1 MKLLAGDFP
10 KNSFFRVGNGVF
22 QFDEGIKQE
31 VILFEEIE
39 SLEVESEET
48 KQKGGLAGA
57 AVGGLAFGGAGA
69 VVGAM
74 VGRNNKTLTVVRI
87 HFLDGRR
94 LMAELPY
101 KYVVE
106 MRAALFDAE
115 SEDVATRRQSMLKR
129 LEKANAKREKAIARK
144 RFEIRIAVVLAV
156 VVIAVLLIRESNKAE
171 LEDLA
176 NQQKI
181 SAQK

>member
-10 KNSFFRVGNGVF
+10 KDAAFRVGNGVF
-22 QFDEGIKQE
+22 LFDEGIKQQ
-31 VILFEEIE
+31 VLLYEEIE
-39 SLEVESEET
+39 SLDVESEET

-87 HFLDGRR
+87 GFLDGRR

-101 KYVVE
+101 QYVVQ
-106 MRAALFDAE
+106 MRAAMFDVE
-115 SEDVATRRQSMLKR
+115 GEELETRRRSMLDRLGKAEAKR
-129 LEKANAKREKAIARK
+129 LKAIAK
-144 RFEIRIAVVLAV
+144 KKFEIRVGIAVAV
-156 VVIAVLLIRESNKAE
+156 VVIAVLLIRESNRAE
-171 LEDLA
+171 LDALA
-176 NQQKI
+176 DQQNASI
-181 SAQK
+181 QK